1 MQRLTVFVCKI
12 AVLRLPGRIV
22 QAITVD
28 PVGQDCR
35 LFRVCV
41 DCDRKRRRACRCIA
55 GCGKGIDIDG
65 LAGQRFRRERVG
77 LIAAG
82 QQRLIFGPAFR
93 VAEVPALL
101 RLFRLRAGRAE
112 PAGERAGIDGSFG
125 ASPIHTQLRPECLQI
140 AEAGDEGIEHRR
152 CAGLPGAVLDRI
164 TVCHGNGGP
173 VLLCIRR
180 TVQQD
185 LPVGGKRRGS
195 LRQRQREYRARVG
208 HKICR
213 VRRFDSVAAG
223 RTGKPVVHPGSCAAA
238 ERGSQKERKEQRQD
252 LSDISHRFPSCFSL
266 I

>member
-1 MQRLTVFVCKI
+1 MQGLTVFVCKI

-55 GCGKGIDIDG
+55 RGGEGIDIGG

-152 CAGLPGAVLDRI
+152 RTGFPGAVLDRI

-195 LRQRQREYRARVG
+195 LRQRQRKNWARVG

-223 RTGKPVVHPGSCAAA
+223 CTGKPGIRTGNRAGAK
-238 ERGSQKERKEQRQD
+238 RGNQKERKEQRQD
-252 LSDISHRFPSCFSL
+252 LSDISHRFPSCFL
-266 I
+266 